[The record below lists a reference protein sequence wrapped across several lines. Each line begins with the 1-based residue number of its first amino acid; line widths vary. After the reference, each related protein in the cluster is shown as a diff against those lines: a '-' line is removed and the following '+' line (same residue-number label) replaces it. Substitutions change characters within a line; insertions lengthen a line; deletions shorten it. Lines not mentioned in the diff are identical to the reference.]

1 MGKLAEESL
10 NEVGRRTRN
19 SLCVESIGY
28 WTRVREKKT

>member
-1 MGKLAEESL
+1 VGKPAEENL
-10 NEVGRRTRN
+10 NEVGRRTIN